1 MRYLLYESEKGD
13 TKLSHEI
20 DFMYNYID
28 LMKLRMNEKIDL
40 SVSLP
45 ENYNDINFP
54 PLLFIPFIENAF
66 KHGVSYR
73 KKSYIRIEMTIDDN
87 DIMFHCSNSVVK
99 NGDEKEEKEPG
110 IGLENVTK
118 RLKLLFPGRH
128 ELKIDQSEIEYKV
141 FLKITTSS

>member
-1 MRYLLYESEKGD
+1 MRYLLYESERGD

-28 LMKLRMNEKIDL
+28 LMKLSMNEIIDL

-45 ENYNDINFP
+45 ENHNDINFP

-73 KKSYIRIEMTIDDN
+73 KKSFIRIEMTID
-87 DIMFHCSNSVVK
+87 
-99 NGDEKEEKEPG
+99 E
-110 IGLENVTK
+110 
-118 RLKLLFPGRH
+118 
-128 ELKIDQSEIEYKV
+128 
-141 FLKITTSS
+141 